1 VPDFKVPPDQHLQ
14 GADKPMQT
22 RKIADILKNAEQRE
36 SSMAFSRDPG
46 NLRWRRDAGGALDRV
61 SDEATPRAVGAA
73 QSRDGLD
80 RPQTSFERVAA
91 RDGSHR
97 SGAESGPAR
106 GAPKAGSNVPNVPKD
121 SQVRLLL
128 EELTVLESRCA
139 TLAERLSELVRELQS
154 GRIPAE
160 PPGPEIAT
168 LRRDVEALQEKTVE
182 LAGLLS
188 VPAEAATGPSMTLAG
203 LRVVLEQLIEALQ
216 RQAFRETHARAAL
229 ELQRVLRLEHQDG
242 VEFAPLADCKTGA
255 RRLLAEI
262 EGAQW
267 PDSHPDCLTLV
278 ERRHAYSQLLD
289 FVRHG
294 EELSDS
300 AWETAQE
307 AVANSVGKPLSIAAV
322 RGRLHEDDGTAGL
335 ARAVRHCPA
344 CNAEIDADAS
354 FCGECG
360 VGVGR

>member
-1 VPDFKVPPDQHLQ
+1 MPDFKVPPDQHLQ

-139 TLAERLSELVRELQS
+139 TWRNGSPNLFGNCNQDVFPRNLR
-154 GRIPAE
+154 GRRSQPF
-160 PPGPEIAT
+160 GGT
-168 LRRDVEALQEKTVE
+168 LRR
-182 LAGLLS
+182 
-188 VPAEAATGPSMTLAG
+188 
-203 LRVVLEQLIEALQ
+203 
-216 RQAFRETHARAAL
+216 FR
-229 ELQRVLRLEHQDG
+229 
-242 VEFAPLADCKTGA
+242 
-255 RRLLAEI
+255 RRRWS
-262 EGAQW
+262 W
-267 PDSHPDCLTLV
+267 PDCSQCRRKPPPDP
-278 ERRHAYSQLLD
+278 R
-289 FVRHG
+289 
-294 EELSDS
+294 
-300 AWETAQE
+300 
-307 AVANSVGKPLSIAAV
+307 
-322 RGRLHEDDGTAGL
+322 
-335 ARAVRHCPA
+335 
-344 CNAEIDADAS
+344 
-354 FCGECG
+354 
-360 VGVGR
+360 

>member
-1 VPDFKVPPDQHLQ
+1 VPDFKVPPDQHRQ
-14 GADKPMQT
+14 AADRPMQT

-61 SDEATPRAVGAA
+61 SDEATPRAVRAA

-80 RPQTSFERVAA
+80 RPQTSSEGVAA
-91 RDGSHR
+91 RDGTHR

-106 GAPKAGSNVPNVPKD
+106 EATKARSNVPKD

-139 TLAERLSELVRELQS
+139 SLAERLSELVRELQS
-154 GRIPAE
+154 GRIPGE

-168 LRRDVEALQEKTVE
+168 LRRDVEALQQKTVE

-203 LRVVLEQLIEALQ
+203 LRAVLEQLIEALQ
-216 RQAFRETHARAAL
+216 RQAFRDMHAKAAL
-229 ELQRVLRLEHQDG
+229 ELKGVLRLEHQDSH
-242 VEFAPLADCKTGA
+242 EFVPLADCKTGA

-294 EELSDS
+294 EQLSDRDWES
-300 AWETAQE
+300 AAE
-307 AVANSVGKPLSIAAV
+307 AVANSFGKPLSIAAV
-322 RGRLHEDDGTAGL
+322 RGRLHEDGGTAGL
-335 ARAVRHCPA
+335 AKAVRHCPA
-344 CNAEIDADAS
+344 CNADIDADAS

-360 VGVGR
+360 VGVE